1 MPKTTPPPDRPTVT
15 FSSGRTSLDGIAFA
29 PPSDAVTPPDLRI
42 LHFNDVYHID
52 PSSAEPVGGIARFTT
67 AIKQYRDPER
77 YRGQPDVLTFFSGD
91 AFNPSLESAITKG
104 EHMVP
109 VLNSFGTDCA
119 CIGNHDLDFGVK
131 QFEHLSA
138 KCRFPWLLANVLDPA
153 LGDNVPL
160 GHAKHTH
167 MITASNGLKVGLIG
181 LGEREWLDTINSL
194 PPDIIYRSAT
204 ATARHFAPILR
215 EQGADI
221 VICITHMREPND
233 FKLARNTTGLVD
245 IILGGH
251 DHFYAHSVID
261 GVHVLR
267 SGTDFKQLSYIEAR
281 RKPGHPPGWGCW
293 DFDILRRDIY
303 SSVPPDPAATRLA
316 KRLTTKLHQKL
327 RRPVGWTATPL
338 DARFTTVRAR
348 ESSAGNFVCDVMRHC
363 HGAEVAIMA
372 SGTIRGDQVYPPGV
386 IRLRDITLCFPFE
399 DPVVIIRV
407 PGSALRAALENGV
420 SAYPALEGRFP
431 QVSGI
436 EFEFDPSR
444 PPGDR
449 VTYVNVGDEPLDP
462 DRKYVVAT
470 RGYMA
475 RGKDGYDSLL
485 VESAGG
491 TIEEI
496 IKEEHGIL
504 ISAMLR
510 QYFMALRTVG
520 QWKNL
525 SENWIRI
532 AREAVT
538 SIDPVRLTPS
548 PRPDEG
554 NTDAANGTSVA
565 EGPTHSLW
573 RDWIVKRRGI
583 GVRPPDGDE
592 DTESDLDDLDSDD
605 RDTGDEVAAI
615 DLELLLMR
623 KFFHRWA
630 AKVGVRAQTGDPLR
644 DCDYSVDW
652 TRVIAPV
659 VEGRIK
665 IVGS

>member
-1 MPKTTPPPDRPTVT
+1 M
-15 FSSGRTSLDGIAFA
+15 
-29 PPSDAVTPPDLRI
+29 
-42 LHFNDVYHID
+42 
-52 PSSAEPVGGIARFTT
+52 
-67 AIKQYRDPER
+67 
-77 YRGQPDVLTFFSGD
+77 
-91 AFNPSLESAITKG
+91 
-104 EHMVP
+104 
-109 VLNSFGTDCA
+109 
-119 CIGNHDLDFGVK
+119 
-131 QFEHLSA
+131 
-138 KCRFPWLLANVLDPA
+138 
-153 LGDNVPL
+153 PL

-194 PPDIIYRSAT
+194 PPDIIYRSAS

-215 EQGADI
+215 EQGADM

-245 IILGGH
+245 LILGGH
-251 DHFYAHSVID
+251 DHFYAHSLID

-281 RKPGHPPGWGCW
+281 RKPGHPPGWGSW

-303 SSVPPDPAATRLA
+303 SSIPQDPAAARLA
-316 KRLTTKLHQKL
+316 RRLTTKLHNKL

-338 DARFTTVRAR
+338 DARFTTVRTR

-363 HGAEVAIMA
+363 YGAEVAIMA
-372 SGTIRGDQVYPPGV
+372 AGTIRGDQVYPAGV
-386 IRLRDITLCFPFE
+386 LRLRDITLCFPFE
-399 DPVVIIRV
+399 DPVVLLRI
-407 PGSALRAALENGV
+407 PGSALLAALENGV
-420 SAYPALEGRFP
+420 SSYPALEGRFP

-436 EFEFDPSR
+436 QFEFDPSR

-449 VTYVNVGDEPLDP
+449 VTHVNIGTEPLDP
-462 DRKYVVAT
+462 DRKYLVAT

-475 RGKDGYDSLL
+475 RGKDGYDALL

-491 TIEEI
+491 SAEEI

-532 AREAVT
+532 ASAAVA
-538 SIDPVRLTPS
+538 SIEPVRLTPS
-548 PRPDEG
+548 PRPDDG
-554 NTDAANGTSVA
+554 RKTDVPNGGGAVGA
-565 EGPTHSLW
+565 QGPTHSLW

-583 GVRPPDGDE
+583 GLRPPDGDE
-592 DTESDLDDLDSDD
+592 DTESEMDEVDGDD
-605 RDTGDEVAAI
+605 RDKDNGDDAAAI

-630 AKVGVRAQTGDPLR
+630 AKAGVRSKAGDPLR
-644 DCDYSVDW
+644 ECDYSVDW

-659 VEGRIK
+659 VEGRIR
-665 IVGS
+665 IVGA